1 MKKFISHIPVFLIV
15 VSNALSAQVSP
26 QDSAQLVNLLSDM
39 VQIESVTG
47 NEKLLGE
54 FLVKWARE
62 QDLEVEIFTDKDS
75 SYNFVVS
82 LYSLNFQKPN
92 YILTGHIDVVP
103 AEDKNW
109 KYPPFSGVIA
119 EDAIWGRGAIDD
131 KGPVAMMLMALKVF
145 KEKYSEQDLPF
156 NISVLIL
163 SNEETGGELGAKLV
177 TKSFMHRL
185 NAVAMYGEGGSGM
198 LKVIPSRP
206 QTVVFGVSVNE
217 KRPLWLKIEVKTKSK
232 GHSAS
237 SNEPYASKKLIK
249 ALLKLDD
256 VVETVHFEELTK
268 TTLRELGKTEGGI
281 TGFVL
286 KYSHK
291 KIFWPLVKSYFSYGG
306 PLNPMVSNSIT
317 ITEINTPKSGYN
329 SILQSAHAILDCRLL
344 PGTDQKVFLK
354 RMKNELGSKVD
365 VEVILS
371 TDAAKDSP
379 IDENFGMFKNA
390 ILKNF
395 PDAEVLPFLFPASSD
410 NTTFR
415 LAGVPVY
422 GITPMIMDDDL
433 IATVHNINERM
444 PIDALIKACQTYL
457 DFLEMVQ
464 GIQD

>member
-256 VVETVHFEELTK
+256 VVETVHFERI
-268 TTLRELGKTEGGI
+268 RENGRRNHRFCFE
-281 TGFVL
+281 
-286 KYSHK
+286 
-291 KIFWPLVKSYFSYGG
+291 IFP
-306 PLNPMVSNSIT
+306 
-317 ITEINTPKSGYN
+317 
-329 SILQSAHAILDCRLL
+329 
-344 PGTDQKVFLK
+344 QK
-354 RMKNELGSKVD
+354 
-365 VEVILS
+365 
-371 TDAAKDSP
+371 
-379 IDENFGMFKNA
+379 
-390 ILKNF
+390 
-395 PDAEVLPFLFPASSD
+395 
-410 NTTFR
+410 
-415 LAGVPVY
+415 
-422 GITPMIMDDDL
+422 
-433 IATVHNINERM
+433 
-444 PIDALIKACQTYL
+444 
-457 DFLEMVQ
+457 DFLASCK
-464 GIQD
+464 ILFLIWWSA